1 MEDYRKII
9 KFIKKSNSIITIDE
23 LKNNNITYY
32 YINKLI
38 KDNYIKR
45 INIGIYGK
53 TDSFDDEYYI
63 IQKRYTKA
71 VFSYNTALF
80 LLGETEVTP
89 NKIDITIPREYNVK
103 TIDNTFKTHY
113 INNEYLYLGA
123 IKVESPYGNEII
135 TYNLERTIC
144 DIVKN
149 DNSLDKEQINKILR
163 NVFLSNK
170 INGALIIDY
179 AKKLKCETKIK
190 SIMEVLIW

>member
-9 KFIKKSNSIITIDE
+9 NFIKKSNSIITIEE
-23 LKNNNITYY
+23 LKRNNINYY

-38 KDNYIKR
+38 EDNYIKR
-45 INIGIYGK
+45 INTGIYGK

-63 IQKRYTKA
+63 IQQRYTKT

-89 NKIDITIPREYNVK
+89 RKIDITVPRKYNAK
-103 TIDNTFKTHY
+103 SFDNEIKPHY

-123 IKVESPYGNEII
+123 IKVESPYGNEVI

-163 NVFLSNK
+163 DVFLNNK

-179 AKKLKCETKIK
+179 AKKLKCEAKIK
-190 SIMEVLIW
+190 SIMEVLI

>member
-9 KFIKKSNSIITIDE
+9 KFIKKANSIITIDE
-23 LKNNNITYY
+23 LKKNNINYY

-45 INIGIYGK
+45 INTGIYGK
-53 TDSFDDEYYI
+53 TDNFDDEYCI
-63 IQKRYTKA
+63 IQQRYKKA
-71 VFSYNTALF
+71 IFSYNTALF

-103 TIDNTFKTHY
+103 TLDDEIKPHY
-113 INNEYLYLGA
+113 INKEYLYLGA
-123 IKVESPYGNEII
+123 IKVESPYGNEVI

-149 DNSLDKEQINKILR
+149 ENSLDKEQINKIIR
-163 NVFLSNK
+163 NTFLSNK
-170 INGALIIDY
+170 INGTLIIDY
-179 AKKLKCETKIK
+179 AQKLKCEAKIK
-190 SIMEVLIW
+190 SIMEVMI